1 MPVATKPDVHTP
13 SLTIKQVAERVGESP
28 HTIRYYCKEG
38 LFPFLTRSAGGVRLF
53 SEADMEGVEIV
64 LCLRDTGMPLAEI
77 RHYMEL
83 GAQGDSTIPE
93 RLEIIRAQ
101 KAEAERALAEAQAR
115 VDHLA
120 FKERNYVETLAGL
133 HADECNPITTH
144 NERKLVRARVGGHP
158 TDS

>member
-1 MPVATKPDVHTP
+1 MPASTAADALVP
-13 SLTIKQVAERVGESP
+13 SLTIKQVAERVHESP

-83 GAQGDSTIPE
+83 GAQGDATIPE

-101 KAEAERALAEAQAR
+101 RAEAERELAEVQAR
-115 VDHLA
+115 IDHLA

-133 HADECNPITTH
+133 HGDECNP
-144 NERKLVRARVGGHP
+144 VRGREGAGRP
-158 TDS
+158 D